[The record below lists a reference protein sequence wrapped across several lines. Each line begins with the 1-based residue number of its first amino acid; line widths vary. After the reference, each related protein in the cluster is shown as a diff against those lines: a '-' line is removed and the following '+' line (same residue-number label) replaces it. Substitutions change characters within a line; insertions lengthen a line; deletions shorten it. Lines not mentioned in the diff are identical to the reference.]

1 MKYFLFAIMLVFAAP
16 TLGMADDKID
26 RLAPKDGATLNLDEL
41 QWFPD
46 PSLPEGSMIALLAGN
61 PGAAEVFMVYVK
73 LPPNTV
79 IAPHTHPYA
88 EVVTVLKGSVGTGHG
103 ETFDKGK
110 GAMIGAGSSFVL
122 PAGHAHFLWNE
133 EEVIALL
140 TATGPWN
147 INYVN
152 AADDPRNK

>member
-1 MKYFLFAIMLVFAAP
+1 
-16 TLGMADDKID
+16 
-26 RLAPKDGATLNLDEL
+26 
-41 QWFPD
+41 
-46 PSLPEGSMIALLAGN
+46 
-61 PGAAEVFMVYVK
+61 MVYVK

-88 EVVTVLKGSVGTGHG
+88 DVVTVLKGNVGNGHG
-103 ETFDKGK
+103 KEFDKSGGK
-110 GAMIGAGSSFVL
+110 MLGAGSTFVL

-140 TATGPWN
+140 TATGPRN

-152 AADDPRNK
+152 AADDPRIK

>member
-1 MKYFLFAIMLVFAAP
+1 MNRIFAALILAFFMP
-16 TLGMADDKID
+16 TLAFADDKVG
-26 RLAPKDGATLNLDEL
+26 RLAPTEGKTLNLEEL
-41 QWFPD
+41 QWVRD
-46 PSLPEGSMIALLAGN
+46 PSLPEGSMIALVAGN

-79 IAPHTHPYA
+79 IGPHTHPYA
-88 EVVTVLKGSVGTGHG
+88 EVVTVLKGSVGNGHG
-103 ETFDKGK
+103 KTFDKGK
-110 GAMIGAGSSFVL
+110 GKILGAGSTFVL

-147 INYVN
+147 INYVDP
-152 AADDPRNK
+152 ADDPRNK

>member
-1 MKYFLFAIMLVFAAP
+1 MKNFLSVMVLALAAP
-16 TLGMADDKID
+16 TVGKADDQIA
-26 RLAPKDGATLNLDEL
+26 RLAPTDGATLTLDAL

-46 PSLPEGSMIALLAGN
+46 PSLPEGSVIALVAGN

-88 EVVTVLKGSVGTGHG
+88 EVVTVLQGSVGNGHG
-103 ETFDKGK
+103 DTFDKSK
-110 GAMIGAGSSFVL
+110 GTMLGAGSTFVL
-122 PAGHAHFLWNE
+122 PAGHAHYLWND

-140 TATGPWN
+140 TATGPWD
-147 INYVN
+147 ITYVN
-152 AADDPRNK
+152 PADDPRTQ